1 MYPFKLTVSA
11 KSRGNGKPKVYQHYV
26 KLRPMLRS
34 FLERMHTMY
43 EMYIYTAGTRA
54 YAEQIAKLIDP
65 ESRFFQQRIFSR
77 TDFKTLDITR
87 EKSLKRIFPVD
98 DSMVLILDDR
108 ADVWK
113 SDLRNLM
120 TIKPYH
126 FFIGMHE
133 VNNASGPSFKEAQS
147 KRDKDTEDQ
156 SLRHTEGLLTWM
168 HNKFYTSSKGA
179 QGDVQKQLEHKGRCV
194 SLLQLKCYLLID
206 VFIYTYG
213 FISCCALF

>member
-1 MYPFKLTVSA
+1 MHPFKLASESVSG
-11 KSRGNGKPKVYQHYV
+11 GNGTAKPKFYEHYV

-34 FLERMHTMY
+34 FLENIHNMY
-43 EMYIYTAGTRA
+43 EMYIYTAGTRS
-54 YAEQIAKLIDP
+54 YAEEVVKLIDP
-65 ESRFFQQRIFSR
+65 EGRFFQQRIFSR

-87 EKSLKRIFPVD
+87 EKSLRRIFPVD

-133 VNNASGPSFKEAQS
+133 VNNQSGPSYAEDKQAEA
-147 KRDKDTEDQ
+147 DQ
-156 SLRHTEGLLTWM
+156 SDEVLKHIQGLLSWI
-168 HNKFYTSSKGA
+168 HNKFYASSKGSPGELA
-179 QGDVQKQLEHKGRCV
+179 KQLAHEGR
-194 SLLQLKCYLLID
+194 
-206 VFIYTYG
+206 
-213 FISCCALF
+213 